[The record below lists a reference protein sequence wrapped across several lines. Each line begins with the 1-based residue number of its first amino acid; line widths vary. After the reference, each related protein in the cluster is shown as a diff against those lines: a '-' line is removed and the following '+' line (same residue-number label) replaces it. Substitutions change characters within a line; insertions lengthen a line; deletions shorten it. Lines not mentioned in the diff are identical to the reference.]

1 LLYENSIILVALLTF
16 IAFSASA
23 QTRLCTLEYNTNNI
37 TIGLGTVLAVVFSW
51 SRNNSVLL
59 AILHSLFGWL
69 YVMYYIIT
77 RNWAKPGTYIDN

>member
-1 LLYENSIILVALLTF
+1 MKNSIILVLLLTL
-16 IAFSASA
+16 IAFNASA
-23 QTRLCTLEYNTNNI
+23 QTKVFSFEYDTNNI
-37 TIGLGTVLAVVFSW
+37 TIGIGSVLAIVFSW

-69 YVMYYIIT
+69 YVMYYVIT